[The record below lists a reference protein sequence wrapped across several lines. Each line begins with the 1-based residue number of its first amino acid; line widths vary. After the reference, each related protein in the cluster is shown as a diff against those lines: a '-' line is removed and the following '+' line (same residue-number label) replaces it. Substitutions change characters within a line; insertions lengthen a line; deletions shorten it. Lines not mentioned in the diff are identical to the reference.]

1 MRRRLLPDDG
11 RRSDERV
18 AAMLKR
24 HVQGR
29 DGSAAIQTRTD
40 ETLRKRLATNAR

>member
-18 AAMLKR
+18 TAMLER
-24 HVQGR
+24 HVRDR

-40 ETLRKRLATNAR
+40 ETLRKRLAATAR